1 MTDEQ
6 HNKYIAYTFFGHAG
20 FQLLILLMIA
30 VFFGLFISSIPGR
43 PGVPGPPRE
52 MFAVMFGFM
61 FLFQM
66 LFVAPSVVAGY
77 GLLKKKSWARIMSIV
92 AGVVGAMN
100 VPIGTAACVYSLWF
114 FLGDNWKS
122 VYPEK
127 ADQLGQK
134 RPQLPYGVESQ
145 RAAYEAEQRENRT
158 FDPFEPPDWR

>member
-6 HNKYIAYTFFGHAG
+6 HNKYIAYAFFGHAA
-20 FQLLILLMIA
+20 FQLLMLLMMGA
-30 VFFGLFISSIPGR
+30 FFFFLFPFPGR
-43 PGVPGPPRE
+43 PGDPGPPKE
-52 MFAVMFGFM
+52 FFAFMFGFM

-66 LFVAPSVVAGY
+66 LFIAPSLIAGY

-127 ADQLGQK
+127 ADQLSQDK
-134 RPQLPYGVESQ
+134 PQLPYGVESQ
-145 RAAYEAEQRENRT
+145 RAAYEAEESGRKT
-158 FDPFEPPDWR
+158 FDPYEPPDWR